1 MQDAEYLYLCDRR
14 HCVTAFIVTLG
25 VSVEKELLDK
35 RRKEWTYGRMG
46 GEATGSRGG
55 AKVTVYVINDLVN

>member
-25 VSVEKELLDK
+25 VSVERELLDK

-46 GEATGSRGG
+46 GEVPVAG
-55 AKVTVYVINDLVN
+55 AVLRLPFM